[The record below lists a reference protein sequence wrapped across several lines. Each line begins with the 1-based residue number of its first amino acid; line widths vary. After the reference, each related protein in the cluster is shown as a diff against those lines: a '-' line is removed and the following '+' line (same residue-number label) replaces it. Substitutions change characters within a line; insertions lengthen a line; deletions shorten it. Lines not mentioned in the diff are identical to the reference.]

1 MIQRKSKTG
10 KGFTLIEVLIGLA
23 LMWVA
28 VMGLAELFT
37 LAVLQ
42 NRQADRI
49 ANATFLA
56 QQEIDTVRNMLLA
69 DITAMAGNT
78 IDESINLNGDVDA
91 GGNEIYD
98 YRRITQ
104 VLYHDGVAGPLY
116 DVKVFVFSAE
126 HMTTPQDDLIALIA
140 DPEGRNK
147 ARAQIQTMIWRQ
159 EP

>member
-23 LMWVA
+23 LMGVA

-69 DITAMAGNT
+69 DITAMANNT
-78 IDESINLNGDVDA
+78 IDDIIDLNSDGV
-91 GGNEIYD
+91 ND

-104 VLYHDGVAGPLY
+104 VLLTGNLY
-116 DVKVFVFSAE
+116 DVRVLVFSAE
-126 HMTTPQDDLIALIA
+126 QIGTAAAALIA
-140 DPEGRNK
+140 DPEGHRV
-147 ARAQIQTMIWRQ
+147 RAQIQTLISRGI
-159 EP
+159 

>member
-23 LMWVA
+23 LMGVA

-69 DITAMAGNT
+69 DIAAMANNT
-78 IDESINLNGDVDA
+78 IDDIIDLNSDGV
-91 GGNEIYD
+91 ND

-104 VLYHDGVAGPLY
+104 VLLTGGLY
-116 DVKVFVFSAE
+116 DVRVLVFSAE
-126 HMTTPQDDLIALIA
+126 QMGTDVDDLIA
-140 DPEGRNK
+140 DPEGHRV
-147 ARAQIQTMIWRQ
+147 RAQIQTLISR
-159 EP
+159 